1 MSGAV
6 LARRRRRLGALI
18 LADRTEPA
26 DPAEV
31 AAALARAVA
40 ADGLRPLPWTE
51 PARQLQ
57 ARVALM
63 RRIEP
68 AEGWPDLSD
77 DALAAEWRTGSR
89 RSSAGMSRLGDLSRL
104 DLHGILRGLLPWD
117 LARRL
122 DEALPAH
129 LTLPGARAAID
140 YTQPVPVA
148 SAKAQAF
155 YGLAATPQLGGRPG
169 PVAARS
175 AVPGRSAGCHHR
187 RSGGLLAQRL
197 GRCAARHARTLSEAS
212 LAGRPVARQ
221 RLISR
226 RRAGFLLPGVSTCH
240 LLHTHDAIPSGE
252 NPPQ

>member
-1 MSGAV
+1 LPAGLASRVTEQVETGFDPVSGAV

-26 DPAEV
+26 DPAEI

-40 ADGLRPLPWTE
+40 ADGLRPLPWTDQT
-51 PARQLQ
+51 RQFQ

-68 AEGWPDLSD
+68 AGGWPDLSD
-77 DALAAEWRTGSR
+77 AALTTE
-89 RSSAGMSRLGDLSRL
+89 AGAWLAPKLAGLSRLGDLSRL
-104 DLHGILRGLLPWD
+104 DLPAILRALLPWN

-129 LTLPGARAAID
+129 LALPGSRAAID

-155 YGLAATPQLGGRPG
+155 YGLAATPKLAAGRVPVQL
-169 PVAARS
+169 A
-175 AVPGRSAGCHHR
+175 
-187 RSGGLLAQRL
+187 LL
-197 GRCAARHARTLSEAS
+197 SP
-212 LAGRPVARQ
+212 AGRPVAITAD
-221 RLISR
+221 L
-226 RRAGFLLPGVSTCH
+226 AGFWRGGWADVRRDMRGRYPKH
-240 LLHTHDAIPSGE
+240 IWPEDPSGGSA
-252 NPPQ
+252 